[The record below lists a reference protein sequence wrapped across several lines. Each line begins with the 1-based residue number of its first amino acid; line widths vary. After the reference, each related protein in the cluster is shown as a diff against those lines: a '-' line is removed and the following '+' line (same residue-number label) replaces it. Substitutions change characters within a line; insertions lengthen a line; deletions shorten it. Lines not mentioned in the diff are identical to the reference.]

1 LHETVATPELVIELG
16 AILVQ
21 VRPDGTL
28 SLSVTVPVKPPNAA
42 TLTVELLYSPT
53 SALAGEDM
61 ETVKSDMD

>member
-16 AILVQ
+16 VMLVQ
-21 VRPDGTL
+21 IRPDGTV
-28 SLSVTVPVKPPNAA
+28 SLSVIVPAKPPNAA

-61 ETVKSDMD
+61 ETVKSDTD